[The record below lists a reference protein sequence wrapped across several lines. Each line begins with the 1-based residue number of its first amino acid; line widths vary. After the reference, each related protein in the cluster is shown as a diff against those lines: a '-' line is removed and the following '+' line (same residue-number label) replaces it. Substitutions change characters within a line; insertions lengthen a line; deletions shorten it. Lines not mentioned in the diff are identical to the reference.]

1 MVTLFIRN
9 IREIF
14 MRLFN
19 EADDIPKKLLD
30 AIENDDL
37 VVFAGAGVSIPEPS
51 KLPNFKQLALDIS
64 KNTPLK
70 INEEE
75 HIDRFLGKIADLYN
89 NPYYVHN
96 QVFERLRL
104 VSKPNYMHEYIL
116 KLFKRKIRIVTTNF
130 DNLFSIS
137 AKENNI
143 QLNEYCAPA
152 LPLGDNFEGLVYL
165 HGNIYDRIENLVVTD
180 KDFAQAY
187 ICRGWATRFLQEL
200 FEKYTVLFIGY
211 SYNDTILNYLTR
223 GIVSN
228 NLFAFVPDE
237 RSGDWDNLG
246 IHAIKYIKDETHTNL
261 KLLLEKI
268 IETCCNDV
276 LSETTKIEIL
286 AAKTPNTLDGINI
299 EYIKSRILNKDW
311 MCEHFFKHIPE
322 ENREE
327 WLIFLF
333 ENNHLKPIFTY
344 KINVDLDNTTKYIC
358 QWIVDNFLENEKY
371 YKDDYLGDKDGII
384 TKILKKYDYNL
395 SDYMVNCLNRK
406 FLQNIKDPNIYAM
419 WLEGILKSNIAN
431 IHKSTFLT
439 NQLCICIKENYITQ
453 AKLLLHH
460 LLKTSY
466 NYRKKGIEHN
476 AENYWLK
483 DLYRNNSD
491 KIFDYYQTL
500 LSIIPAELE
509 KSNLFLNNIGTK
521 DQISFFSIRDIENC
535 GTDPDDVNYD
545 NDLMDL
551 VILLRNSFD
560 KLIENKKIEIAKSYV
575 CQWLNSE
582 LYLLNRVGIY
592 GLYSNEILNA
602 NDTLDIFINKNWLCD
617 GLNFKHEVR
626 HYFKLNYN
634 LLSDDYKEKLYKNL
648 VKELNSNSETYKW
661 VEIMRF
667 LRYVLSNPKNQ
678 CDILN
683 KHFSEV
689 VSHIDVPLEQ
699 ISTDLDSY
707 WSSSGI
713 GGVVNFKWQYPV
725 DKLIKM
731 DLNNDKNIELLL
743 NAQGKEYVEDVEWG
757 ESREGVLIKVKEAT
771 INSYQWG
778 LDLLE
783 KLLSAAKNCDLYS
796 AIFNGL
802 GELQY
807 NESNFVDI
815 IQKIILFGNKVNFA
829 KSSENTMY
837 SYLYL
842 INKITKVDIS
852 ILKDFEYINTLK
864 SILEKLWHSLP
875 EQENSLHNDI
885 LNQSINNIFGEIIVC
900 IINIMNIEYKFNN
913 QNITVFDNYKKF
925 FEEEIFNQKS
935 FKSNMGLSILSSR
948 IPYFYFFSSEWTKKN
963 LIEKISNKDYYQI
976 VWNSFAY
983 SSPKFTKDFIL
994 DLLPQFNN
1002 IINNKQHYNEMI
1014 HLERFYD
1021 FYLLMFLYTLL
1032 FYTENLGHF
1041 NLDRAID
1048 NFDTNGIN
1056 HFYNFLS
1063 LRLKDEN
1070 LVKNWDKI
1078 DNWIWDFWANRLN
1091 HTTIEEEKSA
1101 SLDLIFSLDKYFV
1114 KCVEIIKTVTFSNFN
1129 EFILYRLREKGLAEE
1144 YPNELV
1150 SLLNHIIN
1158 KENINCIQYHG
1169 SELKEIIEKIIGM
1182 NIKSEE
1188 LKELLEKLVNNNFEW
1203 AILLLKSLNT

>member
-70 INEEE
+70 INEEK

-96 QVFERLRL
+96 QVFERLRS

-286 AAKTPNTLDGINI
+286 ATKTPNTLDGINI

-311 MCEHFFKHIPE
+311 MCEHFFKHIHE

-521 DQISFFSIRDIENC
+521 DQISSFSIRDIENC

-667 LRYVLSNPKNQ
+667 FRYVLSNPKNQ

-683 KHFSEV
+683 KHFTEL

-842 INKITKVDIS
+842 INKITKVDIN

-900 IINIMNIEYKFNN
+900 IINIMNIEYKFKN

-935 FKSNMGLSILSSR
+935 FKSNMGLCILSSR

-983 SSPKFTKDFIL
+983 SSPQFTKDFIL

-1002 IINNKQHYNEMI
+1002 IINNKQHYKIVLHPKQHRFPFHLFFFYI
-1014 HLERFYD
+1014 HKVAFRDIPLV
-1021 FYLLMFLYTLL
+1021 LL
-1032 FYTENLGHF
+1032 FATY
-1041 NLDRAID
+1041 
-1048 NFDTNGIN
+1048 
-1056 HFYNFLS
+1056 LS
-1063 LRLKDEN
+1063 
-1070 LVKNWDKI
+1070 
-1078 DNWIWDFWANRLN
+1078 
-1091 HTTIEEEKSA
+1091 
-1101 SLDLIFSLDKYFV
+1101 
-1114 KCVEIIKTVTFSNFN
+1114 
-1129 EFILYRLREKGLAEE
+1129 
-1144 YPNELV
+1144 
-1150 SLLNHIIN
+1150 
-1158 KENINCIQYHG
+1158 
-1169 SELKEIIEKIIGM
+1169 
-1182 NIKSEE
+1182 
-1188 LKELLEKLVNNNFEW
+1188 
-1203 AILLLKSLNT
+1203 